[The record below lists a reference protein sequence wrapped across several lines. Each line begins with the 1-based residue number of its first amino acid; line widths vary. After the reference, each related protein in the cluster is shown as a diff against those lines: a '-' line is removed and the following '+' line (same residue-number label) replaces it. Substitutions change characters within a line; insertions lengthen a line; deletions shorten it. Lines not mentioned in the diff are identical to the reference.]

1 MLKIDAT
8 LLNRLEEQYP
18 GIKEMILQFEAA
30 HLPACVHCASLDT
43 AKVQAGI
50 IGRTITI
57 AAATTKFK
65 LIPNG
70 RRLGDYFYNACKA
83 FFNDGIQAPE

>member
-1 MLKIDAT
+1 M
-8 LLNRLEEQYP
+8 
-18 GIKEMILQFEAA
+18 
-30 HLPACVHCASLDT
+30 
-43 AKVQAGI
+43 GI